1 MLEHTPL
8 LVIWLPLV
16 VQMQS
21 QVQVQAEAEPQGET
35 QKEELS
41 FRAVNPDG
49 AVDEV
54 GIKELWINMVVKIKK
69 AFVCCFGRDTF
80 NCPGDRIHN
89 CLSFVPFVVA
99 RAVDSFFEGI
109 PGDKAT
115 GCSRRTQQRN
125 VIEIEGGNPNA
136 GQVCSNELT
145 LQRLAVKKF
154 LEQ

>member
-1 MLEHTPL
+1 MDILPKKIDVTDM
-8 LVIWLPLV
+8 VI
-16 VQMQS
+16 
-21 QVQVQAEAEPQGET
+21 AHGET

-41 FRAVNPDG
+41 FRAFNPDG

-54 GIKELWINMVVKIKK
+54 GIKELRINMVVKIKK
-69 AFVCCFGRDTF
+69 AFVCCFGRDAF

-99 RAVDSFFEGI
+99 RAVDSFFESI
-109 PGDKAT
+109 PGDEAT

-125 VIEIEGGNPNA
+125 VLEIEGGNPNA
-136 GQVCSNELT
+136 RQVCSNELT